1 MRHLI
6 LRFIMALIFAVGLTM
21 PTSPMSVY
29 AAEENLDFEEEK
41 SDIEDAIAEN
51 EEDSEATDELENE
64 QNDVQDEQDNV
75 NDRQLAEKHLSSR
88 VCCVKD

>member
-29 AAEENLDFEEEK
+29 AA
-41 SDIEDAIAEN
+41 
-51 EEDSEATDELENE
+51 
-64 QNDVQDEQDNV
+64 
-75 NDRQLAEKHLSSR
+75 
-88 VCCVKD
+88 

>member
-6 LRFIMALIFAVGLTM
+6 LRFIMSLIFAVGLTM
-21 PTSPMSVY
+21 PTSPMFVY

-41 SDIEDAIAEN
+41 SDIEDTIAEN

-64 QNDVQDEQDNV
+64 YNDVQDEQDNV
-75 NDRQLAEKHLSSR
+75 NGR
-88 VCCVKD
+88 

>member
-21 PTSPMSVY
+21 PTSLMSVY

-51 EEDSEATDELENE
+51 EEDSEATDELENAY
-64 QNDVQDEQDNV
+64 NDVQDEQDNV
-75 NDRQLAEKHLSSR
+75 NGRQLAEKHLSSR

>member
-21 PTSPMSVY
+21 PTSPMFVY

-41 SDIEDAIAEN
+41 SDIEDAIAE
-51 EEDSEATDELENE
+51 
-64 QNDVQDEQDNV
+64 
-75 NDRQLAEKHLSSR
+75 H
-88 VCCVKD
+88 